1 MDIKSKK
8 QLNNSYQKQE
18 SNKKVLYELERKIEK
33 LMYIISAVTVTP
45 CIIILI
51 IWVFLITAYVV
62 GRKFFNFQWVFV
74 EEFTGYMMVFVAY
87 FSQAYVLRVGGHI
100 KVNFVFKGLT
110 NKIQSILELSTS
122 FLAFTLIC
130 YLTWRSIHWF
140 SYGFEHKLCSSTLHI
155 VLWPSYLTVTIGL
168 SLFAFELALNLCLKV
183 IKLMEVNVSN
193 IEIDNVTK
201 LS

>member
-45 CIIILI
+45 CIIISI

-74 EEFTGYMMVFVAY
+74 EEFTGYMMDFVAY